1 MCVAASPD
9 GRYIA
14 TVSRDPFR
22 RVTSLLIFHGNTL
35 EPYMRIETDA
45 LAFMRCESVWG

>member
-1 MCVAASPD
+1 MCVSASLD
-9 GRYIA
+9 GRWVA

-22 RVTSLLIFHGNTL
+22 RLTSLLVFHGHTL

-45 LAFMRCESVWG
+45 LAFTR